1 MPELPEVEVIKQS
14 LDKKIKFQ
22 KINKVVVRN
31 RNLRFKISKNFEFFL
46 RNKKINRISRKSK
59 YLIFHLNNNTFFIIH
74 LGMSGTIHL
83 ISKKNYYKNTNTSF
97 YGSSNLPAKHNHV
110 LIFFKKYQF
119 VYNDP
124 RRFGFIKILKNKKNL
139 EIFFNNIGPEP
150 LNNKFKTSYIYNYL
164 RGKKKNIK
172 SFLLDQKFV
181 SGIGNIYA
189 NEILFYCKINPFK
202 QAKNLTKP
210 EIRKIKYFSKLI
222 LNRAIKKGGS
232 SVRDFKN
239 INGKK
244 GNYQNEFK
252 VYQRESLNCLAKYC
266 YGKIK
271 KKIVSKRSTFFCNSC
286 QK

>member
-31 RNLRFKISKNFEFFL
+31 RNLRFKISKDFEFFL
-46 RNKKINRISRKSK
+46 RNKKINKISRKSK
-59 YLIFHLNNNTFFIIH
+59 YLIFHLNNNTFFMIH

-83 ISKKNYYKNTNTSF
+83 ISKKNYYRNTNTSF
-97 YGSSNLPAKHNHV
+97 YGSSNLPAKHNHI
-110 LIFFKKYQF
+110 LIFFQKYQII
-119 VYNDP
+119 YNDP

-150 LNNKFKTSYIYNYL
+150 LNNKFKTSYLYNYL
-164 RGKKKNIK
+164 KEKKKNIK

-202 QAKNLTKP
+202 QAKYLTKP
-210 EIRKIKYFSKLI
+210 EIRKIKYFSKLV

-232 SVRDFKN
+232 SIRDFKN
-239 INGKK
+239 IKGKK

-271 KKIVSKRSTFFCNSC
+271 KKNVSKRSTFFCLIY
-286 QK
+286 